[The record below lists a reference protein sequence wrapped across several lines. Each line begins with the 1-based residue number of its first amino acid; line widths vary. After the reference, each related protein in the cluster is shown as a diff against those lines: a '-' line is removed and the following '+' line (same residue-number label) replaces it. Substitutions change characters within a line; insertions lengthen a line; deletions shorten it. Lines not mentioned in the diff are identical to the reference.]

1 MPKNFRILAE
11 PINAD
16 PERRARVAA
25 YREILEAESALYE
38 LRQRHGVTQVDLAAA
53 LEVSQGNIST
63 LENRDD
69 ALISTLRDYLE
80 ALGAE
85 LRLTAVFNDH
95 EVPVHLGH

>member
-1 MPKNFRILAE
+1 MAKNFRALAE

-16 PERRARVAA
+16 PARRSRVDAHRKILDA
-25 YREILEAESALYE
+25 EIALYE
-38 LRQRHGVTQVDLAAA
+38 LRKEHGVTQVDLAAA

-69 ALISTLRDYLE
+69 ALISTLRDYL
-80 ALGAE
+80 AGLGAE

-95 EVPVHLGH
+95 EIPVRLGR